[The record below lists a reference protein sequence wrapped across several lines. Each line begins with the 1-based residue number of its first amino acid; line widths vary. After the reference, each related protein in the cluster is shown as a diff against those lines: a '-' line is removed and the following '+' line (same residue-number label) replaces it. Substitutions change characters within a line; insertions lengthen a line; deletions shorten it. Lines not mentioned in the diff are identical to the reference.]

1 MIKDA
6 RDGKTYEIVMVRHG
20 ESAWNKEN
28 RFTGWVDVDLTE
40 KGVAEARKA
49 GKELKARG
57 FSFDLAFTSV
67 LKRATKTLSIILE
80 EMGEECIEI
89 RKSWKLNERHYGSL
103 QGLNKAE
110 TAAKYGEEHV
120 KIWRRGYDAFIPPL
134 SIDDPTYPGNDPLY
148 KDLKRE
154 EIPLSENLRD
164 VVNRVVPYWNDKI
177 IPAVRSDRKIIVAAS
192 GNSLRAL
199 VKHVENISDADI
211 MELNIPTGIPFV
223 YELDENMKPLNKY
236 YLATAEELETA
247 MNTVANQSK
256 AQV

>member
-1 MIKDA
+1 MTNKY
-6 RDGKTYEIVMVRHG
+6 RIVLVRHG

-49 GKELKARG
+49 GKELKVRG

-67 LKRATKTLSIILE
+67 LKRVTRTLSIILE
-80 EMGEECIEI
+80 EMGEESIEV
-89 RKSWKLNERHYGSL
+89 RRSWKLNERHYGAL

-110 TAAKYGEEHV
+110 TAAKYGEEQV
-120 KIWRRGYDAFIPPL
+120 KIWRRGYDASIPPL
-134 SIDDPTYPGNDPLY
+134 ATDDPTYPGDDPLY

-164 VVNRVVPYWNDKI
+164 VVNRVVPYWNDEI
-177 IPAVRSDRKIIVAAS
+177 ILAVRSGKKIIVAAS

-199 VKHVENISDADI
+199 VKHIEGISDADI

-223 YELDENMKPLNKY
+223 YELDEDFKPMNKY
-236 YLATAEELETA
+236 YLASADELERA
-247 MNTVANQSK
+247 MNTVADQGK
-256 AQV
+256 AKV